1 MIIDLKEKGRMLEL
15 KNFLEE
21 VCVVLLVKLDMD
33 DSYVEEWVQTPN
45 QNLNMQTPL
54 EVFVEEGILGRVG
67 QLLHWMEI
75 GEADVA

>member
-1 MIIDLKEKGRMLEL
+1 MIIDLKENGRMLEF

-21 VCVVLLVKLDMD
+21 VCEVLLFKLDMD
-33 DSYVEEWVQTPN
+33 DTYVEEWVRTPN

>member
-1 MIIDLKEKGRMLEL
+1 MIIDLKQKGRMLEL